1 MRKKHLLG
9 SLAVGSLALV
19 GAGCGGGSNDTTSA
33 KPKGLPVRTAQVAV
47 RDLDDTLVLTGTLRP
62 RAQIQVVAQV
72 AARLLRLSR
81 DEGDRVA
88 KGEVLAVLDDA
99 DYSLAHDRA
108 KAALATAQANRAHA
122 MAEKERA
129 ESLLKTGGITDKDR
143 LSADVALQVAEAGVA
158 QAKAEESIAALQLD
172 RCRITA
178 PFTGRVAKRHVDAGA
193 MLASGTPV
201 FTLVDDAV
209 LEFRAAAP
217 STDWARAAIGADVDV
232 TTDAVP
238 GYRARGHVA
247 RVVPLVDERSRSFDV
262 VVEVP
267 GSRELVGGLFARA
280 SIHVGRV
287 PGALVVPPPALVRD
301 GGTPGEAQTFVVS
314 KGIAERRTVS
324 LGVEAPDGIQVTKGL
339 AEGDVVV
346 LDPPV
351 ALSSGSTVEPHAQ
364 RE

>member
-1 MRKKHLLG
+1 
-9 SLAVGSLALV
+9 
-19 GAGCGGGSNDTTSA
+19 
-33 KPKGLPVRTAQVAV
+33 
-47 RDLDDTLVLTGTLRP
+47 
-62 RAQIQVVAQV
+62 
-72 AARLLRLSR
+72 
-81 DEGDRVA
+81 
-88 KGEVLAVLDDA
+88 
-99 DYSLAHDRA
+99 
-108 KAALATAQANRAHA
+108 

-178 PFTGRVAKRHVDAGA
+178 PFAGRVAKRHVDAGA

-217 STDWARAAIGADVDV
+217 STDWAKATIGADVDV

-287 PGALVVPPPALVRD
+287 PGALVVPPRPSSVTAARPAKPRPSSSA
-301 GGTPGEAQTFVVS
+301 GGSPSVGRSPSEWKLPTAS
-314 KGIAERRTVS
+314 RSRRAWPRAT
-324 LGVEAPDGIQVTKGL
+324 
-339 AEGDVVV
+339 
-346 LDPPV
+346 
-351 ALSSGSTVEPHAQ
+351 SSSSIRPWP
-364 RE
+364 